1 MKKILAFLCI
11 FCMILSM
18 FSCQAKDV
26 NLDVVLNE
34 EKSYFSDFKIE
45 NDKVYIYCTLFIKN
59 KSDTEKVISLN
70 AFFEKDVELGLLKE
84 ALVSG
89 YSLDES
95 TQEFQLKKG
104 ENQLDVVFV
113 GEYAG
118 VDKKN
123 DRLLPDIEITEIK

>member
-1 MKKILAFLCI
+1 MKKILAILCML
-11 FCMILSM
+11 CMMLSL
-18 FSCQAKDV
+18 FSCQTEDIK
-26 NLDVVLNE
+26 LDK
-34 EKSYFSDFKIE
+34 EKSCFSDFKIE
-45 NDKVYIYCTLFIKN
+45 NDKVYIYCTLYIDN
-59 KSDTEKVISLN
+59 KSDTEKVISLT
-70 AFFEKDVELGLLKE
+70 ASFEEDVENGLLKE
-84 ALVSG
+84 ALASG

-95 TQEFQLKKG
+95 TQEFQLEKG

>member
-1 MKKILAFLCI
+1 MKKTLSILFVLC
-11 FCMILSM
+11 MVLSL
-18 FSCQAKDV
+18 FSCQAKEIE
-26 NLDVVLNE
+26 LNE

-45 NDKVYIYCTLFIKN
+45 NGKVYIYCTLFIEN
-59 KSDTEKVISLN
+59 KSDTEKVISLK
-70 AFFEKDVELGLLKE
+70 ASFEKDVEIGLLKE

-113 GEYAG
+113 GESAG
-118 VDKKN
+118 ADQKH

>member
-1 MKKILAFLCI
+1 ML
-11 FCMILSM
+11 
-18 FSCQAKDV
+18 
-26 NLDVVLNE
+26 
-34 EKSYFSDFKIE
+34 
-45 NDKVYIYCTLFIKN
+45 T
-59 KSDTEKVISLN
+59 
-70 AFFEKDVELGLLKE
+70 E

-113 GEYAG
+113 GAYAG

-123 DRLLPDIEITEIK
+123 DRLLPDIEITEIKW